1 MDIMFYRN
9 VSEGA
14 NVPELETER
23 RTGDKCFEGDIYGSN
38 RLVVSRVVYG
48 LVITIKIV
56 QHYPAGVKTRDLPW
70 FDHEDA

>member
-1 MDIMFYRN
+1 MYYEQVIPLFRE
-9 VSEGA
+9 SER
-14 NVPELETER
+14 ELETER